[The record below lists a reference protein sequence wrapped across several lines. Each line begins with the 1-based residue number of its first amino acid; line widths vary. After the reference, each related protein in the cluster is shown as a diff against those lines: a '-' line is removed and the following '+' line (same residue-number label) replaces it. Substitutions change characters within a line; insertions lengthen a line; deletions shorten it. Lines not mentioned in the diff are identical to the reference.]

1 MEPLPAYSEPDI
13 AWIEPGFAIGSCP
26 YAGDRQ
32 RIYERGIRAVVA
44 LYEPDERANAS
55 WVDLGVEVVSVPTR
69 DWAGIPA
76 ANFDRV
82 VEVISACLEAD
93 KPVLLHCLAGINR
106 APTLAA
112 AVLCKRHGLTVEAAL
127 EVVRRARPAACPT
140 LEQETSLREWLRM
153 RASASPR
160 RA

>member
-1 MEPLPAYSEPDI
+1 MEPPLACSEPDI
-13 AWIEPGFAIGSCP
+13 AWIEPGFAIGPCP

-32 RIYERGIRAVVA
+32 RIYDRGVRVVVA
-44 LYEPDERANAS
+44 LYEPDERANEVWA
-55 WVDLGVEVVSVPTR
+55 DLGVEVVSVPTR

-82 VEVISACLEAD
+82 VEVISSCLGAG

-112 AVLCKRHGLTVEAAL
+112 AVLCERDGLTVEAAL
-127 EVVRRARPAACPT
+127 EAVRRARPTASPT
-140 LEQETSLREWLRM
+140 PEQEASLREWLESRS
-153 RASASPR
+153 RAC
-160 RA
+160 